1 MKNLYT
7 CLLVLSTLSAGSGF
21 SSGAHAQ
28 AADEVLAL
36 RAESR
41 LASLS
46 AATPERQ
53 AGAAN
58 PAPLDPGSAYVIK
71 KAVGLQA
78 DSILYLLE
86 RASDRAQAL
95 VEIKDRGPAPHGA
108 AANTVGMANALGAQ
122 LLLSDA
128 GDEVTLPKAPPA
140 PARHR
145 AAAR

>member
-1 MKNLYT
+1 MKNPYT
-7 CLLVLSTLSAGSGF
+7 CLLVLGTLSAGPGL

-36 RAESR
+36 RAESQ

-46 AATPERQ
+46 AAMPDRQ
-53 AGAAN
+53 TGAAN
-58 PAPLDPGSAYVIK
+58 PAPLDTGSVYVIK

-95 VEIKDRGPAPHGA
+95 VEIKDRGPAPRGV

-140 PARHR
+140 RPRRR
-145 AAAR
+145 AAVR